1 MTKTL
6 IKAENE
12 EDLVQ
17 TFEKFE
23 KEQDH
28 FKLSCA
34 LADVASVPKHIPKVV
49 TCLRTLVDPFPK
61 EMSRVSML
69 VGYTVDII
77 SNNTRNNPESFA
89 NVIASFQ
96 PSDVKPLAS
105 IRNRILGSR
114 DAVKVLERVMAKS
127 PTLVTVD
134 LSKWLANHKF
144 DQNSPYYTR
153 DKVVREQAFQ
163 YLTFF
168 ATEDILKDALSLV
181 KANQHYKVDS
191 WDLCCN
197 SLDFPQD
204 LYSKLNALLEF
215 MKDRNVRI
223 SEALA
228 LLPKVLVDMVAG
240 YLPPSSD

>member
-1 MTKTL
+1 MTDAL
-6 IKAENE
+6 IKVEKE
-12 EDLVQ
+12 GDLVQ

-28 FKLSCA
+28 FRLSCA

-96 PSDVKPLAS
+96 PSDVKPLTS
-105 IRNRILGSR
+105 IRYETLRR
-114 DAVKVLERVMAKS
+114 KDAVKVLESVMDKS
-127 PTLVTVD
+127 PTLITVD

-168 ATEDILKDALSLV
+168 ATEGVLTDALAIV

-191 WDLCCN
+191 DVLCCY
-197 SLDFPQD
+197 SEDFPQD

-215 MKDRNVRI
+215 MKARNELINAV
-223 SEALA
+223 
-228 LLPKVLVDMVAG
+228 LPKVLASMVAG